1 MNDYYD
7 IHDFEQEVIKESE
20 ITPVLV
26 DFWASWCQPCR
37 VLGPILEELEREN
50 KGRFKLAK
58 VNTEEHQ
65 QVASKYNISSIP
77 AVKLFSNGEV
87 IAEFVGALPK
97 NQIEKFLDENIPSE
111 NKKAFLE
118 IKQQL
123 NSLPENEAIEK
134 LKAVLQNDPNLIE
147 AKVELAKILAFTNP
161 DEAKKLISGLQ
172 EDSPFFFVANAI
184 RTIHEFINLSDTQK
198 LAESIVKEDILS
210 ARNAL
215 LNKDFDKTLE
225 ILINTLIKDKTY
237 LDEIARRM
245 CVAMFN
251 VFGQEHELTK
261 KYRKRFDMYLY

>member
-65 QVASKYNISSIP
+65 QVASQYNISSIP

-87 IAEFVGALPK
+87 VAEFVGALPK

-118 IKQQL
+118 LKKQL
-123 NSLPENEAIEK
+123 SEMPEEEAV
-134 LKAVLQNDPNLIE
+134 KALESILDKEPGLTE
-147 AKVELAKILAFTNP
+147 AKVEMAKLQAFNNP
-161 DEAKKLISGLQ
+161 EAALDLVSELR
-172 EDSPFFFVANAI
+172 EDSPNFFLANAI
-184 RTIHEFINLSDTQK
+184 RTINEFISFVNQNNLPESTVKNDI
-198 LAESIVKEDILS
+198 AEAGAAFL
-210 ARNAL
+210 R
-215 LNKDFDKTLE
+215 KDFDKTLE

-245 CVAMFN
+245 CVAIFN
-251 VFGQEHELTK
+251 IFGQEHELNK
-261 KYRKRFDMYLY
+261 KYRRRFDMYLY